1 MKTTTFP
8 APRSG
13 PADTVIYAVGDIHGR
28 YDRLLRLQ
36 GMIEKDAA
44 KRAAKRRVLVYLGD

>member
-8 APRSG
+8 APRNG

-28 YDRLLRLQ
+28 YDRR
-36 GMIEKDAA
+36 
-44 KRAAKRRVLVYLGD
+44 